1 MLQIGKYGKIKIAIW
16 SHCPWLQ
23 TVVAV
28 VAAAIGS
35 EACLSQ
41 NHIYFFSFLLSTTVY
56 QCIRCLSIFHVK
68 IHYLLSPSC
77 CAIEG
82 SLNKES
88 TVRHY
93 QQLPMANATLV

>member
-23 TVVAV
+23 SVVAV

-41 NHIYFFSFLLSTTVY
+41 NHIYFFPF
-56 QCIRCLSIFHVK
+56 CCRRLSINVLDVYPYFMSK
-68 IHYLLSPSC
+68 SITYSLLL
-77 CAIEG
+77 AVLLKGHLI
-82 SLNKES
+82 KK
-88 TVRHY
+88 V
-93 QQLPMANATLV
+93 Q